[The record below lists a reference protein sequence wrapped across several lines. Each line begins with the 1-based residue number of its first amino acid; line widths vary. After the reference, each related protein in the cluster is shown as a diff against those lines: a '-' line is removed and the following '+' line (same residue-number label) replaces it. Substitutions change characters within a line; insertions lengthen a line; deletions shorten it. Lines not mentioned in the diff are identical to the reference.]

1 MEFKKERL
9 YFLEATETNGIN
21 TTQFINI
28 DGKSHYFDT
37 TDRGLTTDKG
47 FYIKESDLIKIM
59 PKGCS
64 SIKKVQ
70 FVGYVY
76 GVD

>member
-9 YFLEATETNGIN
+9 YFVKATETEWYKKSNING
-21 TTQFINI
+21 QVINI
-28 DGKSHYFDT
+28 NGKSHYFNTID
-37 TDRGLTTDKG
+37 GG

-59 PKGCS
+59 SEGCS
-64 SIKKVQ
+64 SIERVQ

-76 GVD
+76 EVN